1 MQKLFLHAVSIP
13 TQRLYGRVII
23 FCGTPR
29 TYTWKLLRSKNC
41 FSDQKQYKPL
51 TRRSNT
57 AIIREESACNNPTF
71 MNVLKIYTC
80 AYSKRYSAGYC
91 RTVSCLFPCFW
102 QNRMQ
107 RCNTDKWPPNFQSI
121 HWSKK
126 TLSKALYII
135 ESVVMIRGVIV
146 SNNSRRSLHLIA
158 NFAVLHTGLVIWVF
172 DIT

>member
-13 TQRLYGRVII
+13 PQRLYGRVII

-80 AYSKRYSAGYC
+80 AYSKRYSTGYC

-107 RCNTDKWPPNFQSI
+107 KMQHWQMATKLLVNTLI
-121 HWSKK
+121 KK
-126 TLSKALYII
+126 DSFKGFIYYRVCCYDT
-135 ESVVMIRGVIV
+135 
-146 SNNSRRSLHLIA
+146 RSDC
-158 NFAVLHTGLVIWVF
+158 FE
-172 DIT
+172 